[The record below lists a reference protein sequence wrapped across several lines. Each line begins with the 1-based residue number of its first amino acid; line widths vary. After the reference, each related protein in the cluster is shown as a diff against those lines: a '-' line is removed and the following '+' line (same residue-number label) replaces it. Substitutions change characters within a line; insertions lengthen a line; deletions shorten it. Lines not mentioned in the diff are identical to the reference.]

1 MQLFVTMSIY
11 NRIERTISWS
21 VAMIRYGDLL
31 ETIVVHLCICKSLSS
46 FFFQYF
52 QELQRNV
59 IAMQPLEKQEDMAQC
74 FRNLMEGVEPSL
86 ITKNRDR

>member
-1 MQLFVTMSIY
+1 MY
-11 NRIERTISWS
+11 E
-21 VAMIRYGDLL
+21 DLL
-31 ETIVVHLCICKSLSS
+31 ETIVVDLSDSKSLFSV
-46 FFFQYF
+46 FFQYF

>member
-1 MQLFVTMSIY
+1 MKKTV
-11 NRIERTISWS
+11 NWS
-21 VAMIRYGDLL
+21 VALIFQYFYCTKICLKRSLL
-31 ETIVVHLCICKSLSS
+31 PGLGVRACFRL
-46 FFFQYF
+46 FQYF

>member
-1 MQLFVTMSIY
+1 MIAYEDLF
-11 NRIERTISWS
+11 
-21 VAMIRYGDLL
+21 
-31 ETIVVHLCICKSLSS
+31 ETIVVHLSNSKSLFSG

>member
-1 MQLFVTMSIY
+1 MLVY
-11 NRIERTISWS
+11 E
-21 VAMIRYGDLL
+21 DLL
-31 ETIVVHLCICKSLSS
+31 ETIVVDLSDSKSLFSV
-46 FFFQYF
+46 FFQYF
-52 QELQRNV
+52 KELQRNV

>member
-1 MQLFVTMSIY
+1 MNIK
-11 NRIERTISWS
+11 TISSS
-21 VAMIRYGDLL
+21 VVIVYEDLL
-31 ETIVVHLCICKSLSS
+31 ETIVVELSDSNSLLS
-46 FFFQYF
+46 FFQYF